1 MEFAFNEVE
10 SMVASAVEDAVSRY
24 IDPLLAKQ
32 PADEPVS
39 ADVLRELNQHAA
51 AFGVFGARVPQE
63 HGGSELTC
71 AALGIVMERLPPFF
85 AMSAVSQEAT
95 TFRIFSAASDAI
107 RARYLPGLVS
117 GELIAASGISEPGAG
132 SDPRSIRTTATIDGD
147 TIHLRGTKLWITN
160 ATVADLILVLARHE
174 ETGELVRV
182 IVDTRETPL
191 ETREVPMSGLR
202 QGHLGE
208 VTIDV
213 SVPAEQLLAGRG
225 DTRDALTR
233 SWLANRPNI
242 GLIACHIATQ
252 ALDFAIAHAKERHQ
266 FGQPL
271 GSFQL
276 VQGMLADMATEI
288 DAARLL
294 SYRALAELDAGR
306 RAARE
311 ASMAK
316 MFATEMAIRVVLR
329 AQEILGS
336 SGSALE
342 LPLDQWLRDAR
353 MLTFPDGTRQVHQL
367 VIGRDLTKISAF
379 AGYKPSISVVN
390 STDRS

>member
-1 MEFAFNEVE
+1 MEFAFDEVE
-10 SMVASAVEDAVSRY
+10 TMLASAVEDAVARY
-24 IDPLLAKQ
+24 VDPLVAAQ
-32 PADEPVS
+32 PPAEPVS
-39 ADVLRELNQHAA
+39 SEVLRELNRHGA
-51 AFGVFGARVPQE
+51 AFGVFGARVPEE
-63 HGGSELTC
+63 HGGSGLSC

-85 AMSAVSQEAT
+85 AMSAISQEAT
-95 TFRIFSAASDAI
+95 TFRVFSAGSDAI
-107 RARYLPGLVS
+107 RAQYLPGLVA

-132 SDPRSIRTTATIDGD
+132 SDPRSIRTTATRDGD
-147 TIHLRGTKLWITN
+147 TIRLRGTKLWITN
-160 ATVADLILVLARHE
+160 ATVADLILVLARDAQ
-174 ETGELVRV
+174 TGELVRV
-182 IVDTRETPL
+182 LVDTRETPL

-213 SVPAEQLLAGRG
+213 SVPAERLLAGRG

-242 GLIACHIATQ
+242 GLVACHIARR
-252 ALDFAIAHAKERHQ
+252 AIDFAVAHVKERHQ
-266 FGQPL
+266 FGQPI

-276 VQGMLADMATEI
+276 VQGVLADAATEL

-316 MFATEMAIRVVLR
+316 LFATEMAVRVVLR
-329 AQEILGS
+329 CQELLGS
-336 SGSALE
+336 AGSALE
-342 LPLDQWLRDAR
+342 YPYDQWLRDAR

-367 VIGRDLTKISAF
+367 VIGRDLTGLSAF
-379 AGYKPSISVVN
+379 
-390 STDRS
+390 STAK